1 MSDDATATYGD
12 FTAYNCKVAAP
23 GVVPGDYVA
32 VVGKI
37 QKYVGNSGTPTIEI
51 TGGEVEILSVP
62 TEGIEEVVLTE
73 KVQKVMVDGVLYIV
87 RDNKM
92 YNVQGVQVR

>member
-1 MSDDATATYGD
+1 MLTD
-12 FTAYNCKVAAP
+12 
-23 GVVPGDYVA
+23 
-32 VVGKI
+32 
-37 QKYVGNSGTPTIEI
+37 IEI
-51 TGGEVEILSVP
+51 AQGAELTLLA

-73 KVQKVMVDGVLYIV
+73 NVQKVMVDGVLYIV

>member
-1 MSDDATATYGD
+1 MAG
-12 FTAYNCKVAAP
+12 NQVLL
-23 GVVPGDYVA
+23 
-32 VVGKI
+32 VGKLSHTTY
-37 QKYVGNSGTPTIEI
+37 QPEVGELRHYYEI
-51 TGGEVEILSVP
+51 AQGAELTLLA

-73 KVQKVMVDGVLYIV
+73 NVQKVMVDGVLYIV